1 MSKYVIGIDYG
12 TLSARALL
20 IELQSGAEIAE
31 AEYTYP
37 HAILQDSDFA
47 GVRLSRDAALQ
58 HPRDYLDALRAT
70 FSQVLHRSGVDPA
83 DIIGVGVDF
92 TAATVLPVTEDGTPL
107 RFLPQ
112 FQNEP
117 HAYAKLWKHHGA
129 QWEADRM
136 THVAQDRGEAW
147 LSQYGGKVSSEW
159 MLPKV
164 YETLRKAPQVY
175 HSAARYIEAG
185 DWLVWKLTGKE
196 CRSSCMAGFKVLW
209 SKETGYPSREYL
221 EAVDPGL
228 ADLIGTKI
236 PVEVSPTGTKAGS
249 ISPEGAGLTGLCVG
263 TAVTVPIVDG
273 HAGIPGA
280 GMVDPGQMMLILG
293 TSSAHFVL
301 DEERRDIPG
310 ICGCVADGV
319 IPGFYAYEAGQSC
332 VGDGFGWFIEN
343 CVPEKYAREA
353 RTRNTDIFT
362 LLNEKA
368 AELEIGKSG
377 IVALDWWNG
386 NRSPLADYDLS
397 GLILGLT
404 LKTRPEEIYRA
415 FIEATAFGTKAI
427 VDRYLEGGI
436 QIHEIRAAG
445 GISRKNPFL
454 MQLYADVLGMPI
466 RVCTSTQ
473 ATAKG
478 IAVFAAVASGY
489 YDNVRDAAAVISDK
503 CSVCYT
509 PNPNN
514 TAKYWPLYREYQELS
529 QYFGKETTMMKRLK
543 KHCATK

>member
-31 AEYTYP
+31 AEYVYP
-37 HAILQDSDFA
+37 HGILSDSDFA
-47 GVRLSRDAALQ
+47 GVRLSRDTALQ
-58 HPRDYLDALRAT
+58 HPRDYLDALRTT
-70 FSQVLHRSGVDPA
+70 FSQVLRQSGIDPVDV
-83 DIIGVGVDF
+83 IGVGVDF

-107 RFLPQ
+107 CFLPR

-136 THVAQDRGEAW
+136 TQVAQERNETW
-147 LSQYGGKVSSEW
+147 LTQYGGRISSEW

-164 YETLRKAPQVY
+164 YETLRKAPEVY
-175 HSAARYIEAG
+175 HAAARYIEAG
-185 DWLVWKLTGKE
+185 DWLVWKLTGQE
-196 CRSSCMAGFKVLW
+196 SRGSCMAGYKALW

-221 EAVDPGL
+221 AAVDPGL

-236 PVEVSPTGTKAGS
+236 PEEVIPTGTKAGD
-249 ISPEGAGLTGLCVG
+249 ISPEGAGLTGLTPG
-263 TAVTVPIVDG
+263 TAVTVPIIDG

-280 GMVDPGQMMLILG
+280 GVVNAGQMMLILG

-301 DEERRDIPG
+301 DNVRRDITG

-353 RTRNTDIFT
+353 QAKGTDTFT

-368 AELEIGKSG
+368 AELPIGESG

-386 NRSPLADYDLS
+386 NRSPLADSDLS

-404 LKTRPEEIYRA
+404 LKTKPEEIYRA

-427 VDRYLEGGI
+427 VDRYTQCGI

-454 MQLYADVLGMPI
+454 MQVYADVLGMPI

-478 IAVFAAVASGY
+478 IAVFAAVAGGY
-489 YDNVRDAAAVISDK
+489 YSSVRDSAAVIADK
-503 CSVCYT
+503 CTVCYT
-509 PNPNN
+509 PNPEN
-514 TAKYWPLYREYQELS
+514 TEKYWPLYREYQELS
-529 QYFGKETTMMKRLK
+529 QYFGRETTMMKRLK
-543 KHCATK
+543 KAR